1 MVIDPDEEVAAAI
14 SDVFAAFTATGS
26 AYGVARV
33 FAGRRFP
40 RRAYGGVWAG
50 QVRWGRLTHA
60 RAAGILRNPAYAGAY
75 VYGRRRSR
83 QVVHPDGSVH
93 CSVTEL
99 PRDQWEVLI
108 PGHHAGDIT
117 FEEYLA
123 NEAKL
128 AASRTNAGAR
138 PPREGTAL
146 CQGIV
151 FCGACG
157 RSMQVRYQ
165 DRYPRYECS
174 HSRADHVAAPLC
186 GSVRADTVDQAV
198 TAALLAA
205 VEPAQVALALAA
217 AEEVTARRQRSVRAA
232 ELAVERARYDAER
245 AERAFLACEP
255 ENRLVARSL
264 EARWETRLADL
275 AEAEA
280 ALATQRSARP
290 ELPSPDQLAATVADL
305 PALWSAPATSDKD
318 RKRLLRTLLGDVTL
332 TPSAEN
338 PSRLTAGLRWK
349 SGATQQLLVT
359 RRKNA
364 IQLRATDPAA
374 IELARRIGPGC
385 DNNALATALNDAGH
399 RTGTGQPFDGVAAAN
414 LRNYHHIP
422 YPGLLDD
429 GELTPRQVAGRTGVS
444 AGTIHYWI
452 NAGYLPARRGP
463 AGRWAIPFPPETEAA
478 CRDRAAG
485 SAHQHRDTDPAPRR
499 EQELSIAD
507 AARRLGVKPDV
518 IYAWA
523 EWGHVP
529 ARRGDAGRLWID
541 FTPAIER
548 ACVQPGAGTEAVQ
561 TAVLAELH
569 GRDRWLLV
577 FDNAENPADL
587 RPWLPGGGGHVL
599 ITSRERNWAEIAA
612 PVEIDVL
619 ARTESVA
626 ILQDRV
632 AGIRDAD
639 ADRLAAQLGDLP
651 LAIAQAAGFM
661 AETGTPAG
669 QYLELLGT
677 QAGQLLDQAAPG
689 SDYPQSLAAAT
700 LLIVGRLDAEDL
712 AAAQLASL
720 CAFLAAEPIP
730 EDLFT
735 SAPADL
741 PAELAARAA
750 DPLAWRQTLAH
761 LARQSLVRIDQ
772 RGLQLNRLTRAFLR
786 DRLTPAQAAATR
798 ERTEAILAD
807 SDPRDPGN
815 PVTWPRWTR
824 LMPHLLAANLAATGN
839 PDLRWMACNACYYL
853 LARGDIRTAHG
864 LASDL
869 REHWRERLGEDHE
882 QTQMATIYLAWAL
895 RDMGRYAEAR
905 DLDQDTLD
913 RYRRILGEDHASTL
927 NSAGNLAADLR
938 ALGEMQAA
946 RDLDQDTLDRRRR
959 VLGTDHPQT
968 LVSAINLASD
978 LRELGHVQ
986 AARDLDQDTL
996 DRRRR
1001 VLGADHPD
1009 TLQSANNLAAD
1020 LHMLEEAGDE
1030 S

>member
-1 MVIDPDEEVAAAI
+1 MIRGESKVTSSHLERTAIVYIRQSSLMQVREHTESTARQYGLAELAARLGWAAGDIEVIDCDLGLSGRSATYREGFKQLVARVCMGEVGAVFGLEVSRLARSNADLARLLELARLTSTLVIDNDGVYDLADINDRMLLGLKSQMAEAELHWLTSRLNESKRAAARRGELRVPLPVGLVYDDENNVVIDPDEEVAAAI

-26 AYGVARV
+26 AYGVAGA

-50 QVRWGRLTHA
+50 QVRWGKLTHA

-93 CSVTEL
+93 SSVTEL

-108 PGHHAGDIT
+108 PGHHAGYIT

-128 AASRTNAGAR
+128 AANRTNAGAR

-422 YPGLLDD
+422 YPGLLED

-444 AGTIHYWI
+444 TGTIHYWI

-548 ACVQPGAGTEAVQ
+548 ACLERIASSYK
-561 TAVLAELH
+561 L
-569 GRDRWLLV
+569 
-577 FDNAENPADL
+577 PADIKTQAAQRL
-587 RPWLPGGGGHVL
+587 
-599 ITSRERNWAEIAA
+599 ERNA
-612 PVEIDVL
+612 V
-619 ARTESVA
+619 
-626 ILQDRV
+626 
-632 AGIRDAD
+632 
-639 ADRLAAQLGDLP
+639 
-651 LAIAQAAGFM
+651 
-661 AETGTPAG
+661 
-669 QYLELLGT
+669 
-677 QAGQLLDQAAPG
+677 
-689 SDYPQSLAAAT
+689 
-700 LLIVGRLDAEDL
+700 
-712 AAAQLASL
+712 
-720 CAFLAAEPIP
+720 
-730 EDLFT
+730 
-735 SAPADL
+735 
-741 PAELAARAA
+741 
-750 DPLAWRQTLAH
+750 
-761 LARQSLVRIDQ
+761 
-772 RGLQLNRLTRAFLR
+772 
-786 DRLTPAQAAATR
+786 
-798 ERTEAILAD
+798 
-807 SDPRDPGN
+807 
-815 PVTWPRWTR
+815 
-824 LMPHLLAANLAATGN
+824 
-839 PDLRWMACNACYYL
+839 
-853 LARGDIRTAHG
+853 
-864 LASDL
+864 
-869 REHWRERLGEDHE
+869 
-882 QTQMATIYLAWAL
+882 
-895 RDMGRYAEAR
+895 
-905 DLDQDTLD
+905 
-913 RYRRILGEDHASTL
+913 
-927 NSAGNLAADLR
+927 
-938 ALGEMQAA
+938 
-946 RDLDQDTLDRRRR
+946 
-959 VLGTDHPQT
+959 
-968 LVSAINLASD
+968 
-978 LRELGHVQ
+978 
-986 AARDLDQDTL
+986 
-996 DRRRR
+996 
-1001 VLGADHPD
+1001 
-1009 TLQSANNLAAD
+1009 
-1020 LHMLEEAGDE
+1020 
-1030 S
+1030 

>member
-1 MVIDPDEEVAAAI
+1 MIRGESKVTSSHLERTAIAYIRQSSLMQVREHTESTARQYGLAELAARLGWAAGDIEVIDCDLGLSGRSATYREGFKQLVARVCMGEVGAVFGLEVSRLARSNADLARLLELARLTSTLVIDNDGVYDLADINDRMLLGLKSQMAEAELHWLTSRLNESKRAAARRGELRVPLPVGLVYDDENNVVIDPDEEVAAAI

-26 AYGVARV
+26 AYGVAGV

-50 QVRWGRLTHA
+50 QVRWGKLTHA

-93 CSVTEL
+93 SSVTEL

-108 PGHHAGDIT
+108 PGHHAGYIT

-128 AASRTNAGAR
+128 AANRTNAGAR

-422 YPGLLDD
+422 YPGLPED

-444 AGTIHYWI
+444 TGTIHYWI

-507 AARRLGVKPDV
+507 AARRLGVKPDI

-548 ACVQPGAGTEAVQ
+548 ACLERIASSYK
-561 TAVLAELH
+561 L
-569 GRDRWLLV
+569 
-577 FDNAENPADL
+577 PADIKTQAAQRL
-587 RPWLPGGGGHVL
+587 
-599 ITSRERNWAEIAA
+599 ERNA
-612 PVEIDVL
+612 V
-619 ARTESVA
+619 
-626 ILQDRV
+626 
-632 AGIRDAD
+632 
-639 ADRLAAQLGDLP
+639 
-651 LAIAQAAGFM
+651 
-661 AETGTPAG
+661 
-669 QYLELLGT
+669 
-677 QAGQLLDQAAPG
+677 
-689 SDYPQSLAAAT
+689 
-700 LLIVGRLDAEDL
+700 
-712 AAAQLASL
+712 
-720 CAFLAAEPIP
+720 
-730 EDLFT
+730 
-735 SAPADL
+735 
-741 PAELAARAA
+741 
-750 DPLAWRQTLAH
+750 
-761 LARQSLVRIDQ
+761 
-772 RGLQLNRLTRAFLR
+772 
-786 DRLTPAQAAATR
+786 
-798 ERTEAILAD
+798 
-807 SDPRDPGN
+807 
-815 PVTWPRWTR
+815 
-824 LMPHLLAANLAATGN
+824 
-839 PDLRWMACNACYYL
+839 
-853 LARGDIRTAHG
+853 
-864 LASDL
+864 
-869 REHWRERLGEDHE
+869 
-882 QTQMATIYLAWAL
+882 
-895 RDMGRYAEAR
+895 
-905 DLDQDTLD
+905 
-913 RYRRILGEDHASTL
+913 
-927 NSAGNLAADLR
+927 
-938 ALGEMQAA
+938 
-946 RDLDQDTLDRRRR
+946 
-959 VLGTDHPQT
+959 
-968 LVSAINLASD
+968 
-978 LRELGHVQ
+978 
-986 AARDLDQDTL
+986 
-996 DRRRR
+996 
-1001 VLGADHPD
+1001 
-1009 TLQSANNLAAD
+1009 
-1020 LHMLEEAGDE
+1020 
-1030 S
+1030 

>member
-1 MVIDPDEEVAAAI
+1 MIRGESKVTSSHLERTAIAYIRQSSLMQVREHTESTARQYGLAELAARLGWAAGDIEVIDCDLGLSGRSATYREGFKQLVARVCMGEVGAVFGLEVSRLARSNADLARLLELARLTSTLVIDNDGVYDLADINDRMLLGLKSQMAEAELHWLTSRLNESKRAAARRGELRVPLPVGLVYDDENNVVIDPDEEVAAAI

-26 AYGVARV
+26 AYGVAGV

-93 CSVTEL
+93 SSVTEL

-108 PGHHAGDIT
+108 PGHHAGYIT

-128 AASRTNAGAR
+128 AANRTNAGAR

-422 YPGLLDD
+422 YPGLPED

-444 AGTIHYWI
+444 TGTIHYWI

-507 AARRLGVKPDV
+507 AARRLGVKPDI

-548 ACVQPGAGTEAVQ
+548 ACLERIASSYK
-561 TAVLAELH
+561 L
-569 GRDRWLLV
+569 
-577 FDNAENPADL
+577 PADIKTQAAQRL
-587 RPWLPGGGGHVL
+587 
-599 ITSRERNWAEIAA
+599 ERNA
-612 PVEIDVL
+612 V
-619 ARTESVA
+619 
-626 ILQDRV
+626 
-632 AGIRDAD
+632 
-639 ADRLAAQLGDLP
+639 
-651 LAIAQAAGFM
+651 
-661 AETGTPAG
+661 
-669 QYLELLGT
+669 
-677 QAGQLLDQAAPG
+677 
-689 SDYPQSLAAAT
+689 
-700 LLIVGRLDAEDL
+700 
-712 AAAQLASL
+712 
-720 CAFLAAEPIP
+720 
-730 EDLFT
+730 
-735 SAPADL
+735 
-741 PAELAARAA
+741 
-750 DPLAWRQTLAH
+750 
-761 LARQSLVRIDQ
+761 
-772 RGLQLNRLTRAFLR
+772 
-786 DRLTPAQAAATR
+786 
-798 ERTEAILAD
+798 
-807 SDPRDPGN
+807 
-815 PVTWPRWTR
+815 
-824 LMPHLLAANLAATGN
+824 
-839 PDLRWMACNACYYL
+839 
-853 LARGDIRTAHG
+853 
-864 LASDL
+864 
-869 REHWRERLGEDHE
+869 
-882 QTQMATIYLAWAL
+882 
-895 RDMGRYAEAR
+895 
-905 DLDQDTLD
+905 
-913 RYRRILGEDHASTL
+913 
-927 NSAGNLAADLR
+927 
-938 ALGEMQAA
+938 
-946 RDLDQDTLDRRRR
+946 
-959 VLGTDHPQT
+959 
-968 LVSAINLASD
+968 
-978 LRELGHVQ
+978 
-986 AARDLDQDTL
+986 
-996 DRRRR
+996 
-1001 VLGADHPD
+1001 
-1009 TLQSANNLAAD
+1009 
-1020 LHMLEEAGDE
+1020 
-1030 S
+1030 